1 MRRMMIAL
9 ALTTLLGTGLAAQD
23 APAPAAPAPVA
34 PETAQTPVPFPA
46 GAKIG
51 YVNFQ
56 YLVSQSRLGQQGRQ
70 QLQDLATKNETELTQ
85 LTNQIQAL
93 QNELQSQQNVLAPS
107 VLTQKSNELTQMQRQ
122 AQFMSDSQTQAESA
136 LEQQLLQDFQEK
148 AFPIFEQIRAE
159 RDLWAIFTTDSALAA
174 LHPGLD
180 LSAEAVTKLDALP

>member
-180 LSAEAVTKLDALP
+180 LSAEAVTRLDALP

>member
-1 MRRMMIAL
+1 MIAL
-9 ALTTLLGTGLAAQD
+9 ALTMLLGTGLAAQD

-85 LTNQIQAL
+85 LSNQIQAL

-122 AQFMSDSQTQAESA
+122 AQFMSDSHTQAEAA

-159 RDLWAIFTTDSALAA
+159 RDLWVIFTTDSALAA